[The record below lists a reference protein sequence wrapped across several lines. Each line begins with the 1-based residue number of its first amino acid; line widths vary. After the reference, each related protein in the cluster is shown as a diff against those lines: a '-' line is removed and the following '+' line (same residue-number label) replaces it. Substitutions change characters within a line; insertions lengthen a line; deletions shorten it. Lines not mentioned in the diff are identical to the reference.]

1 MVAKLGKRR
10 CGLSEVILVIVLHVF
25 NISGHEKQND
35 LVYMLMW
42 TSSITD
48 PFAWMDTDQDTFIS
62 RKCLYQNCFITNDM
76 AYFQDVSE
84 FDAILFNV
92 VNLQSDMERPQV
104 RSQKQIYT
112 FVGMQSS
119 SNYPVPDTYN
129 GFFNRTWTYKLD
141 SDIYFGHIIIKDNQ
155 DKIIGPKKNMHWM
168 DVKRMRPIT
177 KYIKHKLRKKSVAA
191 AWFASNCK
199 TNSRREVFVSNLSEE
214 LAHYGHRIDIFGS
227 CGDLECSVDRMDEC
241 FALVETDYYFY
252 LAFENALSED
262 YVTEQVLF
270 ALEHFAVPV
279 VYGGANYTR

>member
-1 MVAKLGKRR
+1 MIENLEKRI
-10 CGLSEVILVIVLHVF
+10 CGLRKTILITVLNIFHV
-25 NISGHEKQND
+25 SGHVKQKD

-48 PFAWMDTDQDTFIS
+48 PFAWMDTDQDTFTS

-76 AYFQDVSE
+76 AYFADISE
-84 FDAILFNV
+84 FDAVLFNV
-92 VNLQSDMERPQV
+92 VNLQSDMEIPQT
-104 RSQKQIYT
+104 RDQRQIYV

-119 SNYPVPDTYN
+119 SNYPVPETYN

-141 SDIYFGHIIIKDNQ
+141 SDSYFGHIIVKDNK
-155 DKIIGPKKNMHWM
+155 DKIIGPRKNMHWM
-168 DVKRMRPIT
+168 DVKSMRGIT
-177 KYIKHKLRKKSVAA
+177 KYTKHKLRKKSVAA

-199 TNSRREVFVSNLSEE
+199 TNSKREDFVYRLQNE
-214 LAHYGHRIDIFGS
+214 LARYGHRIDIFGS
-227 CGDLECSVDRMDEC
+227 CGDRDCPIDRMDEC
-241 FALVETDYYFY
+241 FALIETDYYFY
-252 LAFENALSED
+252 LAFENAFSED

>member
-1 MVAKLGKRR
+1 MGRKQNNGI
-10 CGLSEVILVIVLHVF
+10 CGIYKVISFILLHVYYVTGR
-25 NISGHEKQND
+25 IKKSD

-48 PFAWMDTDQDTFIS
+48 PFAWIDTDQETFIS

-76 AYFQDVSE
+76 AYFTDILHFDV
-84 FDAILFNV
+84 ILFNA
-92 VNLQSDMERPQV
+92 VNLQSDTEKPSSRSLEQV
-104 RSQKQIYT
+104 YI
-112 FVGMQSS
+112 FVGMQAS

-155 DKIIGPKKNMHWM
+155 DNIIGPRKNMHWM
-168 DVKRMRPIT
+168 DVKNMRPIS

-199 TNSRREVFVSNLSEE
+199 TNSKREHFVSLLKDE
-214 LAHYGHRIDIFGS
+214 LARFGHRIDIFGS
-227 CGDLECSVDRMDEC
+227 CGDLECPVDRMEEC
-241 FALVETDYYFY
+241 FALLETDYYFY
-252 LAFENALSED
+252 LAFENAFSED

-279 VYGGANYTR
+279 VFGGANYTR

>member
-1 MVAKLGKRR
+1 MLVKHDKRR
-10 CGLSEVILVIVLHVF
+10 CGLRKVIFVLVLHVF
-25 NISGHEKQND
+25 YVSGHVKQDD
-35 LVYMLMW
+35 LIYMLMW

-48 PFAWMDTDQDTFIS
+48 PFAWIDTDQDTFTS

-76 AYFQDVSE
+76 AYFNDMSD

-92 VNLQSDMERPQV
+92 VNLQSNLERPPV
-104 RSQKQIYT
+104 RSPKQIYI

-119 SNYPVPDTYN
+119 SSHPVPDTFN

-141 SDIYFGHIIIKDNQ
+141 SDIYFGHIIIKDNR

-168 DVKRMRPIT
+168 DVKHMRPIT
-177 KYIKHKLRKKSVAA
+177 KYIKHKLRKKSIAA
-191 AWFASNCK
+191 AWFASNCN
-199 TNSRREVFVSNLSEE
+199 TNSKREDFVGILGDE
-214 LAHYGHRIDIFGS
+214 LGRYGHQIDIFGS
-227 CGDLECSVDRMDEC
+227 CGDLECPVDRMDEC

>member
-1 MVAKLGKRR
+1 MVGELHKGR
-10 CGLSEVILVIVLHVF
+10 CVLSKVVLVVVLHVF
-25 NISGHEKQND
+25 YVSGHVKQND
-35 LVYMLMW
+35 LIYILMW

-48 PFAWMDTDQDTFIS
+48 PFAWMDTDQDTFVN

-84 FDAILFNV
+84 FDAILFNA
-92 VNLQSDMERPQV
+92 VNLQSDTERPHI
-104 RSQKQIYT
+104 RDPKQIYI

-141 SDIYFGHIIIKDNQ
+141 SDIYFGHVIVKNNQ
-155 DKIIGPKKNMHWM
+155 DKIIGPRKHMHWM
-168 DVKRMRPIT
+168 DVRSMRPVN

-199 TNSRREVFVSNLSEE
+199 TNSKREDVVSNLKEA
-214 LAHYGHRIDIFGS
+214 LARYGLRIDVFGS
-227 CGDLECSVDRMDEC
+227 CGDLECPVDRMEEC